1 MNRSGLNMIMVVCLI
16 TTQFAVALLQRMRG
30 SSVFPCCV
38 ILLVSMIVWQQIAGH
53 GTEKH
58 VSDILKA
65 RIEMAKE
72 LWADLLQALDDDN
85 DEKIEKREY
94 VAAAERR
101 FSQLWSQFDDDGDG
115 NYTRGEWEDIYL
127 QEAFDPD
134 CSRSIFTC
142 SNKTGV
148 DGEAV
153 NVSQHLIISIGR
165 HVNNVR

>member
-1 MNRSGLNMIMVVCLI
+1 MPSYY
-16 TTQFAVALLQRMRG
+16 TVAKLQRMRRG
-30 SSVFPCCV
+30 AVFPCCV
-38 ILLVSMIVWQQIAGH
+38 ILLVTMMVWQQIAGH

-65 RIEMAKE
+65 KIEIAKE
-72 LWADLLQALDDDN
+72 LWAELLQALDDDN

-101 FSQLWSQFDDDGDG
+101 FAALWSQFDDDGDG

-134 CSRSIFTC
+134 CSRSSAANRLIGEVVQFI
-142 SNKTGV
+142 KT
-148 DGEAV
+148 
-153 NVSQHLIISIGR
+153 LLR
-165 HVNNVR
+165 HYAKQALTPR